1 METDALLPVNLEGM
15 NYYCSGAPI
24 AELLPFFEQNNLTP
38 STFDDATGTVTLLN
52 CGFGTTEK
60 PDNIFAWSQTAVMEG
75 FIKFNDWA
83 GINGVSVDN
92 ENAPVEYYNLQG
104 MRINNVE
111 NNPGLYI
118 RKQGDKA
125 TKVFVK

>member
-1 METDALLPVNLEGM
+1 
-15 NYYCSGAPI
+15 
-24 AELLPFFEQNNLTP
+24 
-38 STFDDATGTVTLLN
+38 
-52 CGFGTTEK
+52 
-60 PDNIFAWSQTAVMEG
+60 MEG
-75 FIKFNDWA
+75 YIQFNDWA
-83 GINGVSVDN
+83 GINGVTVVEN

-125 TKVFVK
+125 TKVYVK